1 MTFPDSPSLLIFG
14 AHPDDI
20 EFGCGGVIAVETRS
34 GGTAHSVVCSLGES
48 ATNGT
53 PEERKAESTAA
64 AKLLGSTIEFI
75 ELDGDSHLEIKSEHT
90 IKLAELIRKYRPNIL
105 LAPTCYENQHPDHWR
120 LGQMVRDAAR
130 IARYG
135 GMKELKS
142 HKAHAINQLFFYAVT
157 PEGEPRDTTPILI
170 DISASEIIA
179 AWTAAMDAHG
189 TQAASRN
196 YLELQLTRAKLMGA
210 RAGVE
215 YATALFPNDPMVF
228 ESLAHVGKGARRF

>member
-1 MTFPDSPSLLIFG
+1 MNSTKSTSLLVFG

-34 GGTAHSVVCSLGES
+34 GRTAHSVVCSLGEA

-53 PEERKAESTAA
+53 PEERKKESTEA
-64 AKLLGSTIEFI
+64 AKLLGSTIDFLEF
-75 ELDGDSHLEIKSEHT
+75 DGDSHLEIKTAHL
-90 IKLAELIRKYRPNIL
+90 IKLAELIRKFRPEIV
-105 LAPTCYENQHPDHWR
+105 LAPTHYENQHPDHWR
-120 LGQMVRDAAR
+120 LGQMVRDASR

-135 GMKELKS
+135 GMKELKA
-142 HKAHAINQLFFYAVT
+142 HKPHAIDSLFFYAVT

-170 DISASEIIA
+170 DISASEIVA
-179 AWTAAMDAHG
+179 AWTKAMNTHI

-196 YLELQLTRAKLMGA
+196 YLDLQLTRAKLLGA

-228 ESLAHVGKGARRF
+228 ESLAQAGKGARRF